1 MNFQNLTNTIRFP
14 IQEIKKLFLKEKKV
28 QYNI

>member
-14 IQEIKKLFLKEKKV
+14 IQEMKKLFLKQIKST
-28 QYNI
+28 I